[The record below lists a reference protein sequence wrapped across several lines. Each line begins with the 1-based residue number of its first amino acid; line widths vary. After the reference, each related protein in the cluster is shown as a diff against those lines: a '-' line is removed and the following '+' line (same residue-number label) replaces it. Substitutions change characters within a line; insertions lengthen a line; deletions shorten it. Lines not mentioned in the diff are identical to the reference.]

1 MRDGPHQVEL
11 IRRHAG
17 NPILTPEDFPG
28 RVNAVFNP
36 AAAVVDGQT
45 LLLVRTEHH
54 DGISSLAVAT
64 SPDGLTNW
72 KVDPG
77 RGLVPLRDTHE
88 EHFGVEDPRITQV
101 GDEYY
106 VVYTGF
112 SADGPLVCVARTRDF
127 ADWERLGVALR
138 PDDKDAALFPVRFG
152 DRVGDRWAMLH
163 RPGTAGG
170 AHIWLSYSPDLKH
183 WGDPRVVLSA
193 RKGGWWDNYKVG
205 LGPQPLLTKDG
216 WLMCYH
222 GVRKTAGGLI
232 YRAGLAL
239 LDRDDP
245 AKVLARGDEWV
256 LSPREPY
263 ERHGDVG
270 QVVFPCGWLLRD
282 DGDTIHLYYGAADTV
297 VAVAQASLNA
307 LLGYLSR

>member
-11 IRRHAG
+11 IRRPAG
-17 NPILTPEDFPG
+17 NPILTSEDFPG
-28 RVNAVFNP
+28 HVSAVFNP

-45 LLLVRTEHH
+45 LLLVRIEHH

-72 KVDPG
+72 KVDED
-77 RGLVPLRDTHE
+77 RGLAPLRDSHE
-88 EHFGVEDPRITQV
+88 EHYGIEDPRITQV
-101 GDEYY
+101 GDDYY
-106 VVYTGF
+106 VVYTGY
-112 SADGPLVCVARTRDF
+112 SSDGPLVCVAKTKDF
-127 ADWERLGVALR
+127 ASWERLGVALR

-152 DRVGDRWAMLH
+152 DRWAMLH
-163 RPGTAGG
+163 RPGTTRGS
-170 AHIWLSYSPDLKH
+170 HIWLSFSPDLKH
-183 WGDPRVVLSA
+183 WGDARVVLSA

-205 LGPQPLLTKDG
+205 LGPEPMLTKDG
-216 WLMCYH
+216 WLTCYH
-222 GVRKTAGGLI
+222 GVRQTAAGLI

-263 ERHGDVG
+263 ERQGDVG

-297 VAVAQASLNA
+297 VCVAEASLGA
-307 LLGYLSR
+307 LLGYLAQ